1 MRKILIISIA
11 VLLLV
16 LSYFSLTKGIE
27 IFGLKVSSIKQIE
40 QYNTNLKAKIEEINT
55 LIDVEYPKK
64 MGELKTASNK
74 LETEKEEYLRYTNM
88 SSDEDILAAM
98 QKKSYAIEFLWT
110 KIGTHAREE
119 GVNLKFE
126 ITNSSTGAN
135 NVNDIKF
142 TVDGSYI
149 GITNFIYSLENDT
162 DLSFTIE
169 NFKLLPY
176 KGEILQATF
185 TVRNIAIEG
194 NTSQQSTII
203 QDEIQNTPIENN
215 NDTVSS
221 STVKETAQNAINSS
235 IETMKDSVTNS
246 IQNNQQKE

>member
-55 LIDVEYPKK
+55 LIDIEYPKK

-203 QDEIQNTPIENN
+203 QDEIQNTPIDNN

-221 STVKETAQNAINSS
+221 STVKETAQNAISSS

-246 IQNNQQKE
+246 MQNNQ